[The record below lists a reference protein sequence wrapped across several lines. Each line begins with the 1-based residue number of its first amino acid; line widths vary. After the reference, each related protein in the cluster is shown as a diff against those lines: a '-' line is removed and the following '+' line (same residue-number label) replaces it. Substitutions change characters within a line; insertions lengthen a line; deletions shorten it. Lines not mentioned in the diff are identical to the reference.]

1 MSSKIY
7 VGNLSWNIGDQEL
20 GDLFAQY
27 GEVLSA
33 RIIIDRNTNRSK
45 GFGFI
50 EMADA
55 SAAEAAISA
64 LNGTEHDGRNIRV
77 NEAEE
82 RENNRGNNR
91 RY

>member
-1 MSSKIY
+1 MSNKIY
-7 VGNLSWNIGDQEL
+7 VGNLSWNTEENEL
-20 GDLFAQY
+20 GNVFAQY
-27 GEVLSA
+27 GEVISA

-50 EMADA
+50 EMADS

-64 LNGTEHDGRNIRV
+64 LNGTELDGRNLRV
-77 NEAEE
+77 NVAEN
-82 RENNRGNNR
+82 RENNR

>member
-1 MSSKIY
+1 MSNKIY
-7 VGNLSWNIGDQEL
+7 VGNLSWNTGDQEL
-20 GDLFAQY
+20 GDCFAQY

-50 EMADA
+50 EMAES

-64 LNGTEHDGRNIRV
+64 LNGTELDGRNIRV
-77 NEAEE
+77 NEAED

>member
-1 MSSKIY
+1 MSKKIY
-7 VGNLSWNIGDQEL
+7 AGNLSWNIDDNEL

-27 GEVLSA
+27 GEVISA

-50 EMADA
+50 EMADS
-55 SAAEAAISA
+55 SAADAAISA
-64 LNGTEHDGRNIRV
+64 LNGKELDGRNMRV

-82 RENNRGNNR
+82 RENNRSSSR
-91 RY
+91 RF

>member
-1 MSSKIY
+1 MSKKIY
-7 VGNLSWNIGDQEL
+7 VGNLSWNTEEHDL
-20 GDLFAQY
+20 NNLFAQY
-27 GEVLSA
+27 GEVIST

-50 EMADA
+50 EMADD

-64 LNGTEHDGRNIRV
+64 LNGSEVDGRNIRV

-82 RENNRGNNR
+82 RNNDRGNNR